1 MNNSLGTRAF
11 QDQGSCK
18 KSRQFLL
25 SLRSSQNRLH
35 GLLLFLLGVSLI
47 LTNRWFTEVDD
58 ECAIIDRA
66 AQPFLHTIRLYL
78 SGTGEHE
85 HPPLYDL
92 ILHGWLRLTGGEQ
105 HLLRL
110 PAIVF
115 YIAGA
120 WVLASAAK
128 RRAGSAS
135 QTYTLLLIAFWPY
148 GFHFGRLATWY
159 SLCFLLLALVSWN
172 YFRYLEAPHLSNWCW
187 LIASSVLLLYSNYFA
202 SVLLACLALDFA
214 IRNSKMPKKEWAGL
228 VGTALL
234 LLAAYLPVARAFLG
248 EIRGSVQPMGHVV
261 PLFFTGIYNLYCVFV
276 SESVA
281 PWFWGHGVPVAIAIG
296 ACLLITFAIVP
307 SESKRF
313 LLYFAGLLAVMTFL
327 GISNTK
333 RMLFISPWLIFSV
346 GVALTVP
353 ASKFTRG
360 MLAGTLLFIAG
371 MGWYGIISRKFYAAP
386 HWVEPWETIAQ
397 KTANVARAGGI
408 IIGNNPSFFFYL
420 TYDLGANGKENAGDF
435 VGLLP
440 DSTRRT
446 NVYDASQWIE
456 AGQPVGPHT
465 IIVMGLPFPTSGA
478 PMDEARRWLNSRCI
492 LEKTERLVHDPGAE
506 LKQRFGPDTGQRP
519 WRIEILTYACK

>member
-1 MNNSLGTRAF
+1 
-11 QDQGSCK
+11 
-18 KSRQFLL
+18 
-25 SLRSSQNRLH
+25 
-35 GLLLFLLGVSLI
+35 
-47 LTNRWFTEVDD
+47 
-58 ECAIIDRA
+58 
-66 AQPFLHTIRLYL
+66 
-78 SGTGEHE
+78 
-85 HPPLYDL
+85 
-92 ILHGWLRLTGGEQ
+92 
-105 HLLRL
+105 
-110 PAIVF
+110 
-115 YIAGA
+115 
-120 WVLASAAK
+120 
-128 RRAGSAS
+128 
-135 QTYTLLLIAFWPY
+135 
-148 GFHFGRLATWY
+148 
-159 SLCFLLLALVSWN
+159 
-172 YFRYLEAPHLSNWCW
+172 
-187 LIASSVLLLYSNYFA
+187 
-202 SVLLACLALDFA
+202 
-214 IRNSKMPKKEWAGL
+214 
-228 VGTALL
+228 
-234 LLAAYLPVARAFLG
+234 
-248 EIRGSVQPMGHVV
+248 MGHVV